1 MKRLI
6 GAGPK
11 WDQRLDERWRALP
24 RRIQR
29 RWVAGSFLLYVLL
42 AALVLVQVRR
52 ELAGAAVPDPGTIRN
67 PIREE
72 YNSSTQSKSNEG
84 KAAEEAGDLHQ

>member
-52 ELAGAAVPDPGTIRN
+52 ELAGAAPADLGTIRN
-67 PIREE
+67 PITEE
-72 YNSSTQSKSNEG
+72 TNNSSKKESK
-84 KAAEEAGDLHQ
+84 